1 MDEPGNK
8 KQAEARA
15 YQLFETLFAAEP
27 GKVFTESHTFNGDIY
42 HGFDD
47 EIGLQILRAEPDLL
61 VEKAQTNI
69 EYFEM
74 LSKAFAHSLIN
85 NLDIPQS
92 ARTFMADYLL
102 NPKIKP
108 PKKSGRPSNND
119 FNKTLRLA
127 LHELKSAGIPPSRN
141 DVVSPGFSP
150 NGTDI
155 IIKILKDLG
164 QLGKHYQTNLQR
176 RYYREMTK
184 FNSKTDR

>member
-74 LSKAFAHSLIN
+74 LSKAFA
-85 NLDIPQS
+85 QS
-92 ARTFMADYLL
+92 RATIVIL
-102 NPKIKP
+102 P
-108 PKKSGRPSNND
+108 PCCA
-119 FNKTLRLA
+119 LA
-127 LHELKSAGIPPSRN
+127 SSI
-141 DVVSPGFSP
+141 
-150 NGTDI
+150 
-155 IIKILKDLG
+155 
-164 QLGKHYQTNLQR
+164 R
-176 RYYREMTK
+176 RRAI
-184 FNSKTDR
+184 